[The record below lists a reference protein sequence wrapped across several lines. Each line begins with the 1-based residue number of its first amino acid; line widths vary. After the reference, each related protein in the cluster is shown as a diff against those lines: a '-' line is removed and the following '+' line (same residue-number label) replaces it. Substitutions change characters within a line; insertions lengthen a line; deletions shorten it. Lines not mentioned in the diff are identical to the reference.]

1 MTLEGR
7 AKKSS
12 VLTFLDRHA
21 FTDLRIRLTHDAED
35 GGPAA
40 LAWAHR
46 VVLATASPVV
56 RAILTAPG
64 FRESR
69 SDICR
74 GDEPAPP
81 DHVPSSEITL
91 GGISAQTFGSLLDFV
106 YTGRVLVSGAQQAL
120 LLFKAADQLDVQDLR
135 VACLDFVEACLRGG
149 TRPSASVELLLLAE
163 ALNLEQVSCRCQ
175 GFLVAHLELVAAVTP
190 PSVWRL
196 LPHAVMAKIMLGESG
211 DIETERWDAEEAVI
225 VFVAWAAWCGG
236 PWAELADVA
245 LLPCVSPR
253 VCYPP
258 GPGLSCGSAT
268 LAGGGEGGG
277 AGAWGE
283 DIEFAED
290 EVWASVE
297 NVRVDMLT
305 EAHMRRLPGVVRRRA
320 LAWAMAH
327 ESAGRSFYGRDF
339 IIHFCSLAS
348 EDSDFGVTEA
358 RVGMPGGVGRQVDE
372 GDTSGMQCRTTFK
385 LGKEVPLGGS
395 QRSGGGGGLSAA
407 DVALPAPQARATG
420 GADTLDVPG
429 TVGVERAGATK
440 VGDRRALA
448 EKLKRRCVSAASVAL
463 SPAPQAASE
472 ERRGVGGT
480 EGGTTD
486 GAGYVDCVRPD
497 LCAGPDVHGGHSPKR
512 KAGELEVS
520 STVYCVVTTER
531 QAAGSGVPT
540 GADEAAMLCEGA
552 SETLCAVG
560 LMDGSILVFL
570 LRVSGL
576 GDRMKDK
583 GMMEIARF
591 DGLGV
596 SSSSENAIMAMC
608 VYGDSLLAGDD
619 DGNLAILTLPR
630 TKCSRPPGSHLTI
643 SHTCTARASFEG
655 GGLGST
661 ETNPVPSDGSGVVRQ
676 HKQEHGSILAIEIVA
691 PLHLAVTSHGHPDM
705 GSLSMERGGAG
716 CAATAVICVW
726 SLPALVP
733 LAAVR
738 ADSAGFGGVRALTA
752 MQLPEVEGEG
762 ERWGVVSGD
771 DDGFVCV
778 WRINMPSAARRSR
791 ARISPEAT
799 TCLESVPAVPTPQL
813 ERTAVL
819 QGHRGSVEAVA
830 YSAELGVLV
839 TAGAD
844 ASIRLWS
851 TWPLLRRHCQMG
863 SDGRGDT
870 WGCIVCIRAAHLS
883 TINSIALALEARHDG
898 GGGGGGGVRLY
909 SASDDGTVKTWN
921 LCHLLRSA
929 RRGGVDDHSNG
940 VLVQGAHPEAAQ
952 GAEESEQRTG
962 ADDIVGECGV
972 MMNALEDGHGQ
983 VLVDSSLL
991 HERHAISTA
1000 QVTRMSHR
1008 GHANAVR
1015 LHILSY
1021 DVFLFVLCMPCPC
1034 LSCHGRCARA

>member
-175 GFLVAHLELVAAVTP
+175 GFLVAHLELVAVVTP

-851 TWPLLRRHCQMG
+851 MWPLLRRHCQKG

-883 TINSIALALEARHDG
+883 TINSIALALEARRDG
-898 GGGGGGGVRLY
+898 GGVGGGVRLY

-952 GAEESEQRTG
+952 GAEESEQRTA

>member
-175 GFLVAHLELVAAVTP
+175 GFLVAHLELVAVVTP

-327 ESAGRSFYGRDF
+327 ESAGRWFYGRDF

-407 DVALPAPQARATG
+407 DLALPAPQARATG

-463 SPAPQAASE
+463 APAPQAASE

-480 EGGTTD
+480 EGGTAD

-619 DGNLAILTLPR
+619 DGNFAILSLPR

-851 TWPLLRRHCQMG
+851 MWPLLRRHCQMG

-883 TINSIALALEARHDG
+883 TINSIALALEARRDG
-898 GGGGGGGVRLY
+898 GGVGGGVRLY